1 MRSRFR
7 REPPAPADVVARAG
21 LGRGEKPLA
30 AARATDGR
38 WLLATRDALVLLA
51 PAEGAAARVRLPWTE
66 VESADWAQDEDR
78 LRVAEVGELGRPRRV
93 HELTVDEPGE
103 LLAVLR
109 ERVTASI
116 VLQRRVVGERPPGAQ
131 RRRPAGA
138 QQQRRPHLV
147 LRARSRALP
156 GRPGGAA
163 LAERGVRAAAEELGL
178 G

>member
-21 LGRGEKPLA
+21 LGRGERPLA

-51 PAEGAAARVRLPWTE
+51 PAEGAAAPVRLPWTE

-93 HELTVDEPGE
+93 HELTVEEPGE

-116 VLQRRVVGERPPGAQ
+116 VLQRRVVVSGRLGLNVVARRAPNSNDDLTWSYQLDPGLSPDDPEV
-131 RRRPAGA
+131 R
-138 QQQRRPHLV
+138 
-147 LRARSRALP
+147 
-156 GRPGGAA
+156 A